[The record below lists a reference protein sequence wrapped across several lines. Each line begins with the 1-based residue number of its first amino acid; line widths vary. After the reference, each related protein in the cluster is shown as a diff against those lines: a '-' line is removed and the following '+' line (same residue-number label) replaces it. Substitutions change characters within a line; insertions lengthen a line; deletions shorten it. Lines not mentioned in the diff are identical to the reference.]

1 MNSHKDDKAKDD
13 TAKNQK
19 AKTTKPDQVITS
31 KDNPLFKKLKLLL
44 SSKGIKE
51 HKLFFLMGEK
61 LIKEFTKTKNKKFK
75 VHLAVCS
82 EKYFAKYPF
91 NTIILSQDL
100 FNELD
105 TLGTHFPMLVLECD
119 DFPEADLKQPATKIE
134 VVLPIGD
141 PRNMG
146 ALVRSAIGFNIDQF
160 VLTQEACH
168 PFLPQS
174 VKASAGAILK
184 ADFYSAP
191 GKTTTLPVIGANFA
205 LDLEGKPLQQITWP
219 EHFRLWIGEEGPGL
233 QTTDQQKK
241 QFKFINIPTQ
251 NIESLN
257 ATVSASIAFWEI
269 AKSK

>member
-1 MNSHKDDKAKDD
+1 MPEN
-13 TAKNQK
+13 KNNEN
-19 AKTTKPDQVITS
+19 TKKQNNQVITS

-82 EKYFAKYPF
+82 EKYFTKYPF

-105 TLGTHFPMLVLECD
+105 TLGTHFPLLVLECD
-119 DFPEADLKQPATKIE
+119 DFPEADLKNSPSQIE

-146 ALVRSAIGFNIDQF
+146 ALIRSAIGFNIQHF
-160 VLTQEACH
+160 ILTQEACH

-184 ADFYSAP
+184 ADFFSAP
-191 GKTTTLPVIGANFA
+191 QKTATLPLSGFNFA
-205 LDLEGKPLQQITWP
+205 LNLEGKPLQQVTWP

-233 QTTDQQKK
+233 QITDQQKK

-269 AKSK
+269 AKKI